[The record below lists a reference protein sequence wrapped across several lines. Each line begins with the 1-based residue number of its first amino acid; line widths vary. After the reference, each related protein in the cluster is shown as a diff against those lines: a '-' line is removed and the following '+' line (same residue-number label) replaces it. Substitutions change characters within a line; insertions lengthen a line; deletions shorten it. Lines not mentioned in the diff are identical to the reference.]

1 MVEAIAVCR
10 ILDRG
15 MPSGPEK
22 LKVKLKKKQQDR
34 HCHYA
39 KALFNL
45 PKKDDQMKPLTLHH
59 RITTVALLCEPSKA
73 SFDQY
78 LEDEQRVIKA
88 LFPGIEAR
96 KLNKKAWRIQMPT
109 MQLLFMSVCLVLYIS
124 LRYKS
129 KGKDYPPHV
138 PHHIPMVLELEATRW
153 ELEGF
158 PYEYRPRDFSISAKG
173 TLYPDRKQGT
183 QSKLRTQIDV
193 ILSFIVSP
201 LLGWV
206 PQSVMHSL
214 IKSLVKTVMADST
227 SNARLLEDYDVFKTK
242 NVVQYSV
249 KDPWNDQLLIRCI
262 EIYKNKL
269 RNEWDCEKER
279 E

>member
-15 MPSGPEK
+15 MPSRPEK

-39 KALFNL
+39 KALFNSFNL

-59 RITTVALLCEPSKA
+59 RITTVALLCESSKA

-78 LEDEQRVIKA
+78 LDDEQRVIKA

-96 KLNKKAWRIQMPT
+96 KLNK
-109 MQLLFMSVCLVLYIS
+109 
-124 LRYKS
+124 
-129 KGKDYPPHV
+129 
-138 PHHIPMVLELEATRW
+138 TRW

-173 TLYPDRKQGT
+173 TVYPDRKQGT
-183 QSKLRTQIDV
+183 QSRLRTQIDV

-214 IKSLVKTVMADST
+214 IKSLVKTMMADST
-227 SNARLLEDYDVFKTK
+227 SNARLLEDYEVFKTK
-242 NVVQYSV
+242 NVV
-249 KDPWNDQLLIRCI
+249 
-262 EIYKNKL
+262 
-269 RNEWDCEKER
+269 
-279 E
+279 